1 MATNN
6 GYALRVPPSL
16 MNDIKRWAE
25 KDATSIN
32 QFIVVALA
40 EKIAALKARAT
51 PAELTRMYFDER
63 ASRANPVEFD
73 RILAK
78 AGSDVR
84 IPGDEL
90 PEGWLEDV
98 QGSEGPR
105 IK

>member
-1 MATNN
+1 MATNSS
-6 GYALRVPPSL
+6 YALRVPPSL

-40 EKIAALKARAT
+40 EKISALKARAT
-51 PAELTRMYFDER
+51 PEELARMYFEER
-63 ASRANPVEFD
+63 ARRADPAAFD

-78 AGSDVR
+78 AGSDVQ

-90 PEGWLEDV
+90 PEGWLEEV
-98 QGSEGPR
+98 QGSAGPR